1 MVKPSPITLSSALL
15 LLLIRAPIL
24 RSQEAGE
31 APYGAETKSSLRG
44 VNHVVKPGETLFGI
58 AEMYYGNGYKWT
70 ELLQYNTWVNPD
82 RLVVGRTIF
91 IPDPKFMPA
100 DDVQGTASPDPGVR
114 DHGNPGF
121 GPGIG
126 SFGSFFGE
134 LGSARL
140 FGMSLYKLVLILCA
154 WFMIHAAIQGSFVW
168 FAAHLAFV
176 KDVSFKKA
184 MRATVQSEGLATVF
198 LIVVSVTALMM
209 VYVGTAPPGKPVLS
223 DLLLT
228 VEDYLRS
235 SSGMALAGFLIV
247 GLYVF
252 LGVRFI
258 PQAFEIP
265 GGQGVAIV
273 FLAVL
278 IPHVVFL
285 YLIGTRMG
293 FIGP

>member
-1 MVKPSPITLSSALL
+1 MDRTLFTLTSALL
-15 LLLIRAPIL
+15 LLLLGAPVAH
-24 RSQEAGE
+24 SQEPTP
-31 APYGAETKSSLRG
+31 APLPH
-44 VNHVVKPGETLFGI
+44 VNHLVQPNDTLFGI
-58 AEMYYGNGYKWT
+58 AEMYYGNGYRWT
-70 ELLQYNTWVNPD
+70 DLAKYNAFVNPD
-82 RLVVGRTIF
+82 RLVVGHTIF
-91 IPDPKFMPA
+91 VPNPTHLATGNQSTPA
-100 DDVQGTASPDPGVR
+100 PGGR
-114 DHGNPGF
+114 DHSNPGF
-121 GPGIG
+121 KLGAG
-126 SFGSFFGE
+126 SFGNFFEE
-134 LGSARL
+134 LGNARL
-140 FGMSLYKLVLILCA
+140 FGLSLYKLIMILCA
-154 WFMIHAAIQGSFVW
+154 WFMAHAAIQGSFVW

-184 MRATVQSEGLATVF
+184 MRSTVQSEGLATVF
-198 LIVVSVTALMM
+198 LIVVSITALLM

-223 DLLLT
+223 DLLTT
-228 VEDYLRS
+228 VEDYLLS

-252 LGVRFI
+252 LGIRFI